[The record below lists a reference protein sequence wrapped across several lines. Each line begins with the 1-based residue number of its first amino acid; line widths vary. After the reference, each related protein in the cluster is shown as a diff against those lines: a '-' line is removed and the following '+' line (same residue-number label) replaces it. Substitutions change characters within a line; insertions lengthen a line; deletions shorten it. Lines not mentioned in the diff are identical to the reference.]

1 MKLFFYSCLIS
12 ILFLPILSSI
22 ELQMYRDYKN
32 SIKKGNNSELEFLKQ
47 QIIIEKQRLF
57 E

>member
-1 MKLFFYSCLIS
+1 
-12 ILFLPILSSI
+12 
-22 ELQMYRDYKN
+22 MYRDYKN